1 MPFKF
6 EKLRVWQLSLEYI
19 DQMYRIAES
28 LPDAERYNLN
38 SQLRRAATSVA
49 LNIAEGSTGQS
60 DAEQNRFLGMAV
72 RSLVETVACLHL
84 IQRRGYADANA
95 ISKALDDADFL
106 ARKLQAFRN
115 AIRPRAV
122 REPSGTYAAGELS
135 ASVVDGPSSVVG
147 YPSSPVVTPS
157 SVVRSPSSLRVV
169 ALAGGV
175 GGAKLADGL
184 AQIIPPENLTV
195 IVNTGDDFEHY
206 GLHISP
212 DLDTVCYTLAG
223 LANPETGWGRA
234 DETWNAIEN
243 AARLGGPDWFRL
255 GDRDLGTHLERTR
268 RLRAGEPL
276 SVITRDFCR
285 AWGIEH
291 TVLPMSDDPVPTVVE
306 TEEGELPFQEY
317 FVHRKTEPAVKGFR
331 FPGVERAQPAPG
343 VRAALERANLVI
355 LCPSNPW
362 VSIDPILSVGDI
374 RELVAAKTCIAVSP
388 IIGGEALKGPAA
400 KMYRELGIHP
410 SALAVAEHYRGLLQG
425 FVFDLRDQELENAIQ
440 RLGMNTLC
448 AQTIMHTPA
457 DRARLAAEA
466 LAFGASLL

>member
-1 MPFKF
+1 MAFKF
-6 EKLRVWQLSLEYI
+6 EKLRVWQMSLEYI
-19 DQMYRIAES
+19 DLAYQIADALPES
-28 LPDAERYNLN
+28 EKFNLH
-38 SQLRRAATSVA
+38 SQLKRAATSVS

-60 DAEQNRFLGMAV
+60 DAEQRRFLGLAL
-72 RSLVETVACLHL
+72 RSLLETVACLR
-84 IQRRGYADANA
+84 IIARRGYLKGNENLLETAVSQAQA
-95 ISKALDDADFL
+95 LAKRIS
-106 ARKLQAFRN
+106 AFRN
-115 AIRPRAV
+115 ALSSPRHQIS
-122 REPSGTYAAGELS
+122 EPQADYGLPST
-135 ASVVDGPSSVVG
+135 DHRPSSTVHR
-147 YPSSPVVTPS
+147 PLSI
-157 SVVRSPSSLRVV
+157 V

-276 SVITRDFCR
+276 SAITRDFCR